1 MVLACVLFVI
11 GLLMLYYGA
20 EWLVKGASS
29 LARSLGLTPLV
40 IGLTVV
46 AFGTSAPEL
55 VVSIISSFQEKS
67 MIAVGNVVGSN
78 ICNIALVLGLAS
90 LFMPIKSNESVVKR
104 DIPIMLGIS
113 LYLMLISLNSTIG
126 RLEGATLLCGIIIY
140 VCLNYYYAVKGT
152 KQASSREKFSKE
164 LAAEDVEHIPSRAR
178 QIALIVAGILFVVA
192 GAQVLIDSAV
202 KIMHTFGI
210 SEKFIGLTVVALGT
224 SLPEL
229 LGGKKAYSPAFYST
243 GIFIVSI
250 LIGMGAGLIT
260 GCIGAGGGFIIA
272 PALMSAGIKGILAVG
287 TDLFHIFAKAIM
299 GSVIHRKLGNVSV
312 PLAIVFLIGAIIGAT
327 AGGVLN
333 RVLYEIN
340 PVLSDAFITT
350 VYSLM
355 LGFLGT
361 YALIDFLKA
370 RKAPG
375 TADEGAHGGKSEGAD
390 MGGLP
395 KKLQAVKIPPL
406 VKFDFDLVPGGRGI
420 SWVFLVLSGA
430 LVGLAAGIMGVG
442 GGFLT
447 FPIFVYVLGVSSM
460 TTVGTD
466 IFQIVFTAG
475 YASISQY
482 AIYGFIFYTLAMG
495 MLLGSLLGIQV
506 GALVTKVVPGIT
518 IRGFYAMAVLAG
530 FINRIFALPA
540 KLNAMDVI
548 KIDPGTASVLE
559 SIGVWAFF
567 IVIGVFS
574 VWVIGTFLT
583 NIPKLKGEE
592 V

>member
-1 MVLACVLFVI
+1 MNFFKHLGSFMMMGARAHAKWELDVSRTILGDKKRLI
-11 GLLMLYYGA
+11 ILGLLTIPVILGGIAFADQIGGA
-20 EWLVKGASS
+20 
-29 LARSLGLTPLV
+29 
-40 IGLTVV
+40 
-46 AFGTSAPEL
+46 
-55 VVSIISSFQEKS
+55 
-67 MIAVGNVVGSN
+67 
-78 ICNIALVLGLAS
+78 
-90 LFMPIKSNESVVKR
+90 
-104 DIPIMLGIS
+104 
-113 LYLMLISLNSTIG
+113 
-126 RLEGATLLCGIIIY
+126 
-140 VCLNYYYAVKGT
+140 
-152 KQASSREKFSKE
+152 
-164 LAAEDVEHIPSRAR
+164 
-178 QIALIVAGILFVVA
+178 
-192 GAQVLIDSAV
+192 
-202 KIMHTFGI
+202 
-210 SEKFIGLTVVALGT
+210 
-224 SLPEL
+224 LPEL

-312 PLAIVFLIGAIIGAT
+312 PLALVFLIGAIIGAT

-340 PVLSDAFITT
+340 PILSDAFITT

-355 LGFLGT
+355 LGFLGI
-361 YALIDFLKA
+361 YSLIDFLKA

-375 TADEGAHGGKSEGAD
+375 AANEGAHGGKSEGAEL
-390 MGGLP
+390 GGLSQ
-395 KKLQAVKIPPL
+395 KLQAVKIPPMI
-406 VKFDFDLVPGGRGI
+406 KFDLDLVPGGRGI

-495 MLLGSLLGIQV
+495 MLLGSLLGIQI

-548 KIDPGTASVLE
+548 KMDPGTASVLE

-567 IVIGVFS
+567 IVIGAFS